1 MDNAPDEVPSP
12 ADRRTVIRDVVVL
25 QLKLVVDGL
34 RDVVLVPASLI
45 AGLLSIVSSHDGR
58 PGNQFYR
65 LLAFGKRSE
74 RYINLFGA
82 LANAP
87 ADVAPPANADDADI
101 DQVVSRLEAYLVDEY
116 RHGGL
121 TAQAK
126 ERVDRLREAIAERKS
141 KPKA

>member
-87 ADVAPPANADDADI
+87 ADVIAAADVGDADI
-101 DQVVSRLEAYLVDEY
+101 DQIVVRLETLLVDDY
-116 RHGGL
+116 RRGGV
-121 TAQAK
+121 TAQT
-126 ERVDRLREAIAERKS
+126 RTRIRKLLELMQRN
-141 KPKA
+141 PG

>member
-65 LLAFGKRSE
+65 LLAFGTRSE

-87 ADVAPPANADDADI
+87 ADVIAAADVGDADI
-101 DQVVSRLEAYLVDEY
+101 DQIVVRLETLLVDDY
-116 RHGGL
+116 RRGGV
-121 TAQAK
+121 TAQT
-126 ERVDRLREAIAERKS
+126 RTRIRKLLELMQRN
-141 KPKA
+141 PG

>member
-65 LLAFGKRSE
+65 LLALGRRSE

-87 ADVAPPANADDADI
+87 ADVIAAADVGDADI
-101 DQVVSRLEAYLVDEY
+101 DQIVVRLETLLVDDY
-116 RHGGL
+116 RRGGV
-121 TAQAK
+121 TAQT
-126 ERVDRLREAIAERKS
+126 RTRIRKLLELMQRN
-141 KPKA
+141 PG